1 MISPRT
7 TSLAVFT
14 IAMVLNATLCFADRG
29 NAGGATRGYLRHC
42 EVIGL
47 ERARRDPKCIEALFE
62 APEFEGVLE
71 NVPALRD
78 GRVSLERLLIQS
90 ARRIVSEPGG
100 LPEGDDPNEQDF
112 KGLYERDGRTLVKLT
127 REQLADLENAPERAI
142 SPIDLDPKNGPSS
155 LANYPTFPPPDPFP
169 LPQPGFSPPPPNNND
184 LDVAGFM
191 DDMHAALSNSANGY
205 ALKIRQNGQTIGI
218 LQWNWARNPDVG
230 DSPARGWNTDRRMHV
245 ASMSKLMTAIGLVH
259 LMEATPGVDADDF
272 MLPWLP
278 KYWDK
283 NQGGNSLVTFDNLMN
298 HMSGYST
305 GGSASDFATMKSNVE
320 AGANAGMVGVTPDYE
335 NMNFG
340 LIRILI
346 ATIGGYIHPSTNF
359 GLEFMNDLF
368 WDAMTTAAY
377 EDYMQTYVFNPVAAF
392 PVFDTNTETVL
403 AYRWDSGTAGWDS
416 GDLSC
421 CGGGYGWHMTITEI
435 LNVVRA
441 FRAGNI
447 VSLGGESDI
456 LNRSWGLNSPLNGE
470 STLAGLIYYKP
481 GRWTTNSNRAL
492 GRTEQGVVMLLPDD
506 IEIVIFVNSEVSDGM
521 GGFFSLQNLAR
532 TVYINNIVPP

>member
-1 MISPRT
+1 MTNPRIAQLT
-7 TSLAVFT
+7 VFT
-14 IAMVLNATLCFADRG
+14 MATILSATFCFADRS
-29 NAGGATRGYLRHC
+29 NSGGAMRGYLRHG

-47 ERARRDPKCIEALFE
+47 DRARSDPKCIEALFE
-62 APEFEGVLE
+62 SSEVQRALE
-71 NVPALRD
+71 SIPALRD
-78 GRVSLERLLIQS
+78 GRVSLEKLMIQS
-90 ARRIVSEPGG
+90 ARRHISNPGD
-100 LPEGDDPNEQDF
+100 LPEGDDPNEQDLE
-112 KGLYERDGRTLVKLT
+112 GLYEPDGRTLVKLT
-127 REQLADLENAPERAI
+127 REQLDALENAPARLV

-155 LANYPTFPPPDPFP
+155 LSNYPTFPPPDPFP
-169 LPQPGFSPPPPNNND
+169 MPKPGFSPPPPNNND
-184 LDVAGFM
+184 LDVAAFL

-205 ALKIRQNGQTIGI
+205 ALKVRQNGQTIGI

-259 LMEATPGVDADDF
+259 LMEATPSVAADDS

-278 KYWDK
+278 DYWAK
-283 NQGGNSLVTFDNLMN
+283 NQGGNDQVTFDNLMN

-305 GGSASDFATMKSNVE
+305 GGSASDFATMKNNVE

-368 WDAMTTAAY
+368 WDTLTTAAY

-416 GDLSC
+416 GDFSC
-421 CGGGYGWHMTITEI
+421 CGGGYGWHMTITET

-441 FRAGNI
+441 FRTGNI

-456 LNRSWGLNSPLNGE
+456 LNRSWGLNLS
-470 STLAGLIYYKP
+470 LIH
-481 GRWTTNSNRAL
+481 
-492 GRTEQGVVMLLPDD
+492 
-506 IEIVIFVNSEVSDGM
+506 ISEPT
-521 GGFFSLQNLAR
+521 R
-532 TVYINNIVPP
+532 H